1 MVTVLRVYTLYL
13 TTSNLMNSV
22 VNKDKRS
29 KNTVNNIRLN
39 KKDLKLIE
47 AYLRASVYCK

>member
-1 MVTVLRVYTLYL
+1 MGIYRKQL
-13 TTSNLMNSV
+13 NLMNSV

-47 AYLRASVYCK
+47 TYLRARN

>member
-1 MVTVLRVYTLYL
+1 MGIYRKQL
-13 TTSNLMNSV
+13 NLMNSV

-29 KNTVNNIRLN
+29 KNTANNIRLN

-47 AYLRASVYCK
+47 TYLRARN

>member
-1 MVTVLRVYTLYL
+1 MGIYRKQL
-13 TTSNLMNSV
+13 NLMNSV
-22 VNKDKRS
+22 VNKDKRR

-47 AYLRASVYCK
+47 TYLRARN

>member
-1 MVTVLRVYTLYL
+1 MVIYRKQL
-13 TTSNLMNSV
+13 NLMNSV
-22 VNKDKRS
+22 VNKDKKS

-47 AYLRASVYCK
+47 AYLRARN

>member
-1 MVTVLRVYTLYL
+1 MGIYRKQL
-13 TTSNLMNSV
+13 NLMNYV

-47 AYLRASVYCK
+47 TYLRARN